1 MLSQAHALIRED
13 TYTHKPILS
22 ITLIR
27 LLEIHIKA
35 FTFVSKKKKK
45 KKSTQLITGCCFCWN
60 KRKGLSSHLYV

>member
-45 KKSTQLITGCCFCWN
+45 KNLLN
-60 KRKGLSSHLYV
+60 

>member
-45 KKSTQLITGCCFCWN
+45 IYSTNYRVLF
-60 KRKGLSSHLYV
+60 LLE